1 MVRDIEIAEQMQNL
15 LGLLV
20 QGYLS
25 GTGGLIM
32 APSVLACRFAI
43 NLPESRESNTHCNIV
58 ITGPLK
64 RE

>member
-15 LGLLV
+15 LGILV

-25 GTGGLIM
+25 GTGGLLM

-43 NLPESRESNTHCNIV
+43 NLPESRESNT
-58 ITGPLK
+58 P
-64 RE
+64 